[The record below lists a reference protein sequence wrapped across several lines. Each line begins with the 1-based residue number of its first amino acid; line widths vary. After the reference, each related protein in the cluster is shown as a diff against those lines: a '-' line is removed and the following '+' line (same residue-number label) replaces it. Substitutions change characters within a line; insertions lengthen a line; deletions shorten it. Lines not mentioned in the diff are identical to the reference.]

1 MDYQITFNQF
11 HGKSDQDQI
20 EDNTKN
26 CNQMIGEL
34 QAEILEDIINHVDL
48 FAPLSEQ
55 IYALVE
61 GCEFF
66 NNQNDSF
73 MLQLKQDLLSI
84 ANIDWEMHHGQEK
97 QELMEIY
104 NTGDK
109 NIDQEFENELQQILT
124 EMKTNCQNHTLQK
137 LMNEVFQE
145 NWFCNSI
152 YYANE
157 KYYNKTL
164 YNFLYFYSFCTDLK
178 TKILCS
184 SM

>member
-1 MDYQITFNQF
+1 MFTLSRNGQNHVFAINIIIFCFRMDYQIPFNQF
-11 HGKSDQDQI
+11 HGKNDQDHNDDI
-20 EDNTKN
+20 TKN
-26 CNQMIGEL
+26 GNQMNIQLQGEIPEL
-34 QAEILEDIINHVDL
+34 DLINLVD
-48 FAPLSEQ
+48 FSAPLSEQ

-61 GCEFF
+61 GCKLF

-124 EMKTNCQNHTLQK
+124 EMKTNCQNHILQK

-145 NWFCNSI
+145 N
-152 YYANE
+152 
-157 KYYNKTL
+157 
-164 YNFLYFYSFCTDLK
+164 
-178 TKILCS
+178 
-184 SM
+184 